1 MANYQARNTSWCS
14 LSSLVEKMNYLESS
28 LGNLVRGEGDGSCRV
43 GDLYHVMKVLLD
55 TYVGT

>member
-28 LGNLVRGEGDGSCRV
+28 LGNLVRGEGGWVVPCGRFISRNESV
-43 GDLYHVMKVLLD
+43 
-55 TYVGT
+55 T